1 MIKRDGTVV
10 PWNAG
15 KITRAVALAFH
26 DVAHDGAPN
35 PSRDNPA
42 ARFGVNAAT
51 LRKAQRITARV
62 AHMLELHYRAGRHP
76 SIEQIQDTVEMA
88 IAAEGEWNVARAYII
103 YRQAHAAQRLSH
115 YDDNGL
121 ADYIAIAKY
130 ARYRPDLGRRELF
143 SEATGRVGDMHRQY
157 FQGHLETPLPP
168 ADPEVPIKAED
179 QARLDAWLAAA
190 TLGTAIDRAFQAVAA
205 RRVLPS
211 MRSLQFGGE
220 AILRNHARMFN
231 CAFSPADRV
240 DFFREYLFLLL
251 AGTGCGFSVQ
261 RHHTDRLPP
270 LPVRGEEMELEVV
283 HHPVA
288 DTIEGW
294 SDGLHV
300 LLRSHW
306 ERFKV
311 EFNFSSVRP
320 RGSALKTSGGKAPGH
335 LPLKQTLSD
344 IEAVLA
350 GAGGRRLRPIEVY
363 DICMFAARSVLSG
376 GIRRSATICLF
387 SPDDEEMMGAKTG
400 NWLERHPQ
408 RTASNN
414 SAVLPRASIDDT
426 LFRRLFQAQ
435 KEFGEPGFYFADHP
449 DHGCNPCCEIGLHPA
464 VDGSLPDAEVTRLRA
479 LGYTGELPPYARL
492 SGWQMCNLTTV
503 NGAAIESADEF
514 LEACIDAAIIGTL
527 QAAYTD
533 IPYLGPVTRFL
544 NERDALLGVSVCGFM
559 DNPDILFEPEVLER
573 GARLARTVNRL
584 VATVIGIRSA
594 ARVTCV
600 KPEGT
605 ASLLLN
611 AASGIHPHHARH
623 YFRRVQANRRDV
635 VYRHFRQTNPHMTEA
650 SFYRPETDDV
660 ITFPVEAPPH
670 AVLRSEISAVDFL
683 QLVERVQQHWVLAGE
698 AEEIRSPGLR
708 HNVSH
713 TCTVPEGEW
722 DAVADHL
729 WSQRKYFTGV
739 ALFAHDGDKRYPQ
752 APREEIVT
760 DEDAAKWNRLKHQPV
775 DYTQLVESTDATDLK
790 DVAACAGGACELA

>member
-1 MIKRDGTVV
+1 MKSLIAASARFPSRALAPAIPPEGRCVIKRDGTVV

-130 ARYRPDLGRRELF
+130 ARYRPDL
-143 SEATGRVGDMHRQY
+143 
-157 FQGHLETPLPP
+157 
-168 ADPEVPIKAED
+168 
-179 QARLDAWLAAA
+179 
-190 TLGTAIDRAFQAVAA
+190 
-205 RRVLPS
+205 
-211 MRSLQFGGE
+211 
-220 AILRNHARMFN
+220 
-231 CAFSPADRV
+231 
-240 DFFREYLFLLL
+240 FREYLFLLL

-350 GAGGRRLRPIEVY
+350 GAGGRRLRPIEV
-363 DICMFAARSVLSG
+363 
-376 GIRRSATICLF
+376 
-387 SPDDEEMMGAKTG
+387 
-400 NWLERHPQ
+400 
-408 RTASNN
+408 
-414 SAVLPRASIDDT
+414 
-426 LFRRLFQAQ
+426 
-435 KEFGEPGFYFADHP
+435 
-449 DHGCNPCCEIGLHPA
+449 
-464 VDGSLPDAEVTRLRA
+464 
-479 LGYTGELPPYARL
+479 
-492 SGWQMCNLTTV
+492 
-503 NGAAIESADEF
+503 
-514 LEACIDAAIIGTL
+514 
-527 QAAYTD
+527 
-533 IPYLGPVTRFL
+533 
-544 NERDALLGVSVCGFM
+544 
-559 DNPDILFEPEVLER
+559 
-573 GARLARTVNRL
+573 
-584 VATVIGIRSA
+584 
-594 ARVTCV
+594 
-600 KPEGT
+600 
-605 ASLLLN
+605 
-611 AASGIHPHHARH
+611 
-623 YFRRVQANRRDV
+623 
-635 VYRHFRQTNPHMTEA
+635 
-650 SFYRPETDDV
+650 
-660 ITFPVEAPPH
+660 
-670 AVLRSEISAVDFL
+670 
-683 QLVERVQQHWVLAGE
+683 
-698 AEEIRSPGLR
+698 
-708 HNVSH
+708 
-713 TCTVPEGEW
+713 
-722 DAVADHL
+722 
-729 WSQRKYFTGV
+729 
-739 ALFAHDGDKRYPQ
+739 
-752 APREEIVT
+752 
-760 DEDAAKWNRLKHQPV
+760 
-775 DYTQLVESTDATDLK
+775 
-790 DVAACAGGACELA
+790 